1 MGNTIFDK
9 IVAGESDAYIVW
21 QDDGHMAFLTQW
33 PNTPGM
39 TVVIPKK
46 NLGDNIFALNDED
59 YTKLQLAVKK
69 VAKLLEKA
77 FGVSR
82 VALIYEGTGVAY
94 VHAKLYPLYGD
105 LASQTEVWSKDTEFV
120 TEYRGWLTTLEGP
133 KMDDAELTR
142 IQNVILEADK

>member
-1 MGNTIFDK
+1 MSNTIFDK
-9 IVAGESDAYIVW
+9 IARGEMSAFVVW
-21 QDDGHMAFLTQW
+21 EDDNYMAFLTPF
-33 PNTPGM
+33 PNTPGF

-77 FGVSR
+77 LGVSR

-94 VHAKLYPLYGD
+94 VHAKLIPLHGELVVGAD
-105 LASQTEVWSKDTEFV
+105 VSNERTEFV
-120 TEYRGWLTTLEGP
+120 EEYRGFITTLGGP
-133 KMDDAELTR
+133 KMADEKLAE
-142 IQNVILEADK
+142 IQAKIREAAE